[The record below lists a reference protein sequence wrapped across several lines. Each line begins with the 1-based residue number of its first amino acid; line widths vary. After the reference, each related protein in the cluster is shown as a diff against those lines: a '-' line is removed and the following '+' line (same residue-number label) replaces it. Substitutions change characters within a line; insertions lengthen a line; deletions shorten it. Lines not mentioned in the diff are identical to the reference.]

1 MKTRIL
7 FDFSAQTYENK
18 LAGSVSMMPLSCA
31 FEAIYGSYR
40 KNKTGTAFLPLC
52 IIIRYVSI
60 THGPRSTAPP
70 SMHGVPT
77 SILRLQR
84 YAAVLHG
91 LKSVFKSNF
100 SS

>member
-52 IIIRYVSI
+52 NYTLCIHHTRSPVYSPAI
-60 THGPRSTAPP
+60 HARSTDFY
-70 SMHGVPT
+70 T
-77 SILRLQR
+77 KI
-84 YAAVLHG
+84 AAVCCSAARPE
-91 LKSVFKSNF
+91 KRF
-100 SS
+100 